1 MNNKLFVSL
10 PYIYPVCPL
19 NIDHSRMFI
28 IADIIARYSRK
39 KGKEVVFP
47 VASHYSGNTAQN
59 IASVFVEIYRKGK
72 PDEKSERIFSLFKN
86 VYGTPDYILKD
97 FVNPLNILDYYSQE
111 ILWELKTL
119 NVSCDY
125 DHFYTTK
132 QESFS
137 SFVRTIISQY
147 KKEGLLIENT
157 KEELALDY
165 DNVEWK
171 SNAEELL
178 NNTGFI
184 QLFQK
189 NIVLS
194 AMKNVRSDWGLLRKG
209 GYGVKYDEDWVIDP
223 MFDSELFTIFD
234 LYVHFKNED
243 LMQGI
248 DEKKLFE
255 ELFDV
260 LRNGV
265 ETDNLLINKIINFLP
280 CDLFVCEEHLK
291 NWIVKRI
298 YAESCLSHEK
308 YQTKKYFVTGMGLLH
323 GKRMSASKGSAILT
337 KDLIRLYGPV
347 LARLIILLTGGHPS
361 KIYHY
366 DHNLPGQ
373 SSKMLDNFI
382 NYILYLLAI
391 KDESTEDNPDN
402 GNRIFL
408 DNIEKSIEK
417 YIENGFF
424 KQAIVE
430 LISIIPKK
438 YKKVDRTTADKILR
452 IYSQYLDI
460 FLPGLLINFN
470 LDKKMYE

>member
-1 MNNKLFVSL
+1 M
-10 PYIYPVCPL
+10 

-28 IADIIARYSRK
+28 IADIVARYSRK
-39 KGKEVVFP
+39 KGKEVIFP

-59 IASVFVEIYRKGK
+59 IASIFGEIYQKGK
-72 PDEKSERIFSLFKN
+72 SDAKSEKIFSLFKN

-97 FVNPLNILDYYSQE
+97 FVNPLSILDYYSQE

-132 QESFS
+132 QDGFS

-147 KKEGLLIENT
+147 KREGLLIENT

-234 LYVHFKNED
+234 LYNRFKDESS
-243 LMQGI
+243 MQET
-248 DEKKLFE
+248 DEEKLFK

-260 LRNGV
+260 LHNGIK
-265 ETDNLLINKIINFLP
+265 TDNLLIKKVISFLP

-298 YAESCLSHEK
+298 YAESCLLYEK
-308 YQTKKYFVTGMGLLH
+308 YRTKKYFVTGMGLLH
-323 GKRMSASKGSAILT
+323 GKRMSASKGNAILT

-366 DHNLPGQ
+366 DDNLPDQ
-373 SSKMLDNFI
+373 ASKMLNNFI

-391 KDESTEDNPDN
+391 KEESIDDNLDDR
-402 GNRIFL
+402 NRIFL
-408 DNIEKSIEK
+408 DNIEKNIEK
-417 YIENGFF
+417 YIETGFF

-438 YKKVDRTTADKILR
+438 YKKVDRKMADKILE

-470 LDKKMYE
+470 LDKKMYEERM